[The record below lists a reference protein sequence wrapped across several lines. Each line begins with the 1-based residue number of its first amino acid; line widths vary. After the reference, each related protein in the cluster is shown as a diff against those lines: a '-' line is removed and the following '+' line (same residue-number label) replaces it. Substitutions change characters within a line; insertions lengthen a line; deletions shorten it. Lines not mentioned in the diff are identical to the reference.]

1 MIKLYDILWFR
12 KIILGGVTVQYAYGG
27 IFLAS
32 LLLLPIYFLFVRE
45 KHNEPWMFIFCICV
59 SIVNLGYT
67 LIALSNTVEFALF
80 SNKIAYLGQVMI
92 PLCMF
97 IMISRRCGY
106 RFKKWVIIT
115 LLAAAALMYAVILTT
130 GHLDW
135 YYTSATIGKVAGATV
150 LNKEYGVLHPTNLIY
165 VLAYFVGMV
174 AVICVS
180 FKRNKGAA
188 QTHATGMLI
197 IVLGNIGMWLI
208 QKVVP
213 WEFELLS
220 ITYLMS
226 AGAFLAV
233 WLMLSDYV
241 HKSEVPPPII
251 IEEKA
256 PIIIVDSMARS
267 EKIKIILGSLPEN
280 TTLSARQ
287 IDILERILDGKSR
300 KEIAAD
306 LHLSENTVKTHMGML
321 YKALGVSGRN
331 EIYAKFQK

>member
-1 MIKLYDILWFR
+1 M
-12 KIILGGVTVQYAYGG
+12 QYAYGG
-27 IFLAS
+27 IFLIS
-32 LLLLPIYFLFVRE
+32 LLLLPIYFLFVRK
-45 KHNEPWMFIFCICV
+45 KHNEPWMFVFCICV

-67 LIALSNTVEFALF
+67 LIAVSKTVEFALF
-80 SNKIAYLGQVMI
+80 ANKIAYLGQVML

-97 IMISRRCGY
+97 MMIAGRCGY
-106 RFKKWVIIT
+106 RFKKWVTFSLIG
-115 LLAAAALMYAVILTT
+115 AAALMYAVILTT

-135 YYTSATIGKVAGATV
+135 YYTSATIENVAGATV
-150 LNKEYGVLHPTNLIY
+150 LHKEYGVLHPTNLIY
-165 VLAYFVGMV
+165 VIVYFIAMITVL
-174 AVICVS
+174 CVS
-180 FKRNKGAA
+180 FKKNKGAS

-197 IVLGNIGMWLI
+197 IVFGNIAMWLV

-251 IEEKA
+251 VEEKA
-256 PIIIVDSMARS
+256 PIIIVDSMPRA
-267 EKIKIILGSLPEN
+267 EKIKIIIESLPEN

-287 IDILERILDGKSR
+287 MDILERILDGKSR
-300 KEIAAD
+300 KEIAVD
-306 LHLSENTVKTHMGML
+306 LHLSENTVKTHTGML
-321 YKALGVSGRN
+321 YKALGVSGRD